1 MWPNIELTAREE
13 VLTSGEGFAAAGRW
27 FQERLGRALVCCLAI
42 CVVTLLG
49 GCASGDSVPSARW
62 VSAFSGTTTVQLA
75 DDGSVT
81 IDFGADGAPTC
92 INPAGAGPEVGTW
105 HNIGDGWY
113 GAEFHDF
120 TVEFA
125 FGVSFGSTNFD
136 KMFLSSC
143 GNRDD
148 KVTLAKQ

>member
-1 MWPNIELTAREE
+1 
-13 VLTSGEGFAAAGRW
+13 
-27 FQERLGRALVCCLAI
+27 
-42 CVVTLLG
+42 
-49 GCASGDSVPSARW
+49 

-75 DDGSVT
+75 GDGSVT

-92 INPAGAGPEVGTW
+92 IKPAGAAREVGTW
-105 HNIGDGWY
+105 HKIGDGWY
-113 GAEFHDF
+113 GAEFNDF
-120 TVEFA
+120 SVEFA
-125 FGVSFGSTNFD
+125 FDVSFGSTNFD